1 MSRKLTVIK
10 QNRQRRRKLLYRR
23 ILTVSFVAGFFII
36 SGMFMY
42 SDRIRRL
49 REAEAQFAQLQ
60 QQKEEILAQQEYY
73 RSEISKLENEEFV
86 AMLARQVYFKSLP
99 HEILF
104 RIGEIGGLE
113 DLEDLEEN

>member
-10 QNRQRRRKLLYRR
+10 QNRKRRRKLFYRR
-23 ILTVSFVAGFFII
+23 ILTVFFVVGFFLI
-36 SGMFMY
+36 SGLVMY

-49 REAEAQFAQLQ
+49 REAEAQFVQLQ
-60 QQKEEILAQQEYY
+60 LEKEEIIAQQEYY
-73 RSEISKLENEEFV
+73 RSEISKLANEEYV

-113 DLEDLEEN
+113 DLEDLEEK